1 MTTFLYI
8 KAREFDSMDHNLIR
22 TWGMAVAGVGALAIF
37 GVLPQWATIAAV
49 LTLPALLAPARCG
62 LRSREG

>member
-8 KAREFDSMDHNLIR
+8 KAREFDSMDQNLIR
-22 TWGMAVAGVGALAIF
+22 TWAIAVAGVGALNVV
-37 GVLPQWATIAAV
+37 GVLPDWATIAAV

-62 LRSREG
+62 LRRREG